1 MKKVIK
7 SSFDL
12 GALKGRALGLRDQI
26 RGGDS
31 RADEARSA
39 AKDARR
45 SARST
50 ARDVRKGARD
60 VRKGA
65 RSQYVRARVAAARAT
80 APRRTRSDK
89 KKVAAAGAA
98 GAVGAYFLDPQVGA
112 RRRNVARDKVLSLV
126 RKGSKRA
133 RREAEYRKSQAE
145 GKAETLKSKARPES
159 GAPNDQTL
167 TERVKSEIFQP
178 ADAPKGTVSVNVERG
193 VVYLRGE
200 VPKQKDIEKLVK
212 QADSVDGVNGV
223 ESLLHTG

>member
-1 MKKVIK
+1 MKKVTK

-12 GALKGRALGLRDQI
+12 GALKGRAQGLRGQI

-31 RADEARSA
+31 RADDARSA
-39 AKDARR
+39 VKDVRR
-45 SARST
+45 SVRST
-50 ARDVRKGARD
+50 ARDAHKGAR
-60 VRKGA
+60 R
-65 RSQYVRARVAAARAT
+65 QYVRTRVAAARAT
-80 APRRTRSDK
+80 APRRTRTDK
-89 KKVAAAGAA
+89 KKVAVAGAA
-98 GAVGAYFLDPQVGA
+98 GATGAYFLDPQAGA
-112 RRRNVARDKVLSLV
+112 RRRNVTRDKMLSLI
-126 RKGSKRA
+126 RKGSERA
-133 RREAEYRKSQAE
+133 RREAKYRKSQAE
-145 GKAETLKSKARPES
+145 GKAEALKSKARSES

-167 TERVKSEIFQP
+167 AERVKSEIFQP

>member
-1 MKKVIK
+1 MKKAIK

-12 GALKGRALGLRDQI
+12 GTLKGRALGLRDQI
-26 RGGDS
+26 RGRDS

-45 SARST
+45 SVRST
-50 ARDVRKGARD
+50 ARGVRR
-60 VRKGA
+60 GA

-80 APRRTRSDK
+80 APRRTRTDR

-98 GAVGAYFLDPQVGA
+98 GAAGAYFLDPQVGA
-112 RRRNVARDKVLSLV
+112 RRRDVARDKMLSLI
-126 RKGSKRA
+126 RKGSGRA
-133 RREAEYRKSQAE
+133 RREAEYRKSQAGGRVE
-145 GKAETLKSKARPES
+145 ALKSKARPDS

-167 TERVKSEIFQP
+167 AERVKSEIFQP